1 MKKYLTT
8 IIALIVIAVVLT
20 GFFVAKKAGWLDP
33 APSPTEVP
41 DNTVTGPVFAFLRE
55 DGAIPKVARIE
66 CTYDGSTFSVVR
78 DGSGWVSDSNPELEI
93 ISRNVEFKLS
103 AMGNLNGREG
113 YRGEITESKLVEF
126 GLADSKYYVN
136 FTDDDGT
143 KHRVV
148 FGKENQDGYYCYV
161 WEEGRDTIYMVGRTS
176 RDNSIIR
183 PGDLLTSK
191 IFTFDDNGQINSI
204 SISKNGQPFVRMNAK
219 LSTVAEE
226 PRAWSVTYPL
236 ERPGDRTPIETLIS
250 NLNALTLY
258 EVVELGA
265 EDLGKYG
272 LSPAKYKV
280 TVSDPGKSITLS
292 LGDTTADRSYYY
304 ASVNNTSDVYLV
316 RAAGVDFTDE
326 PELTYIDEYVFM
338 VSYTLLSRVDL
349 ELFGDK
355 FELLYDARDEK
366 TEDVLIFN
374 GVNTYIDD
382 DHDYR
387 GDCKRIGTAMYG
399 LRLSGLEAE
408 PAEKGELLCRI
419 RYEQH
424 DGTVT
429 TIECFARDDTT
440 MYFYLNGSYVGG
452 YGRQYLLT
460 SDNANYG
467 IAGTVANLCEKLGI
481 PYPQAG

>member
-1 MKKYLTT
+1 MSYLIEELRERKTLDNQGLKALLESDDPSLEDELFRNAREVADGQFGHE
-8 IIALIVIAVVLT
+8 IWLRALIE
-20 GFFVAKKAGWLDP
+20 W
-33 APSPTEVP
+33 
-41 DNTVTGPVFAFLRE
+41 
-55 DGAIPKVARIE
+55 
-66 CTYDGSTFSVVR
+66 
-78 DGSGWVSDSNPELEI
+78 SNVC
-93 ISRNVEFKLS
+93 RN
-103 AMGNLNGREG
+103 
-113 YRGEITESKLVEF
+113 
-126 GLADSKYYVN
+126 DC
-136 FTDDDGT
+136 
-143 KHRVV
+143 
-148 FGKENQDGYYCYV
+148 YYCGIRRSHLTLPRYSLTP
-161 WEEGRDTIYMVGRTS
+161 EEILSCCDQAWRLGLRT
-176 RDNSIIR
+176 
-183 PGDLLTSK
+183 
-191 IFTFDDNGQINSI
+191 
-204 SISKNGQPFVRMNAK
+204 FVLQGGENPSAAAA
-219 LSTVAEE
+219 LAPTVAEM
-226 PRAWSVTYPL
+226 RASWP
-236 ERPGDRTPIETLIS
+236 D
-250 NLNALTLY
+250 A
-258 EVVELGA
+258 A
-265 EDLGKYG
+265 
-272 LSPAKYKV
+272 
-280 TVSDPGKSITLS
+280 ITLS

-349 ELFGDK
+349 ELLGDK

-387 GDCKRIGTAMYG
+387 GDFKRIGTAMYG

-429 TIECFARDDTT
+429 TVECFARDDTT